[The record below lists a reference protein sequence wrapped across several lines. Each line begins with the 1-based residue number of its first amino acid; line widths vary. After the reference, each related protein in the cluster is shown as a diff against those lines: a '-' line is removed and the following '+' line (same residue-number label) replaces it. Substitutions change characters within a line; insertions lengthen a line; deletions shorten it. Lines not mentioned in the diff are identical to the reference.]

1 MRNEIVIALLL
12 VVTAVTAR
20 ATESD
25 PAKSVKVSA
34 PEASKP
40 VTAALAVVPQSA
52 RKSAVLLVKVRIFPL
67 HHIYALD
74 KSGSDNTPTTLKV
87 DLPKGMNFKS
97 RWEVPDPKKGKGKS
111 RVYEEEVVFRRKL
124 MIGNS
129 VAPGK
134 YPIQCEMGYQV
145 CDEELCWPPATIPLS
160 AEIEVL
166 RSR

>member
-1 MRNEIVIALLL
+1 MRNDIVIALLL
-12 VVTAVTAR
+12 VVTAVAVR
-20 ATESD
+20 AAEPD

-74 KSGSDNTPTTLKV
+74 KSGSENTPTTLKT
-87 DLPKGMNFKS
+87 DLPRGITFKGQ
-97 RWEVPDPKKGKGKS
+97 WEAPDPKKGKGKS
-111 RVYEEEVVFRRKL
+111 RVYEEEVIFRRKL
-124 MIGNS
+124 VIGNS

-134 YPIQCEMGYQV
+134 YTIKCEMGYQV
-145 CDEELCWPPATIPLS
+145 CDEELCW
-160 AEIEVL
+160 
-166 RSR
+166 